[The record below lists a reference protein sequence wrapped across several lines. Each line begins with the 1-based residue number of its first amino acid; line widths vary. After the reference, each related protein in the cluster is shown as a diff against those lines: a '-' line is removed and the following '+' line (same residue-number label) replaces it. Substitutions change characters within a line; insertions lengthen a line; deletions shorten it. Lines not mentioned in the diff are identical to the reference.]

1 MKWLKEFFIILA
13 VTLLGELLR
22 FVIPLGIPA
31 GIYGLL
37 LMFAGLCTKI
47 IPLEKVEHAADF
59 LVEVMPVFL
68 VPAGVALMTK
78 WLELKSVLVPV
89 LVSVFAITI
98 LVLAVTGV
106 AAQKLMRGKGGKY
119 E

>member
-1 MKWLKEFFIILA
+1 MKWLKEFLIILA

-22 FVIPLGIPA
+22 YIIPLSIPA

-78 WLELKSVLVPV
+78 WLELKSMVLPV
-89 LVSVFAITI
+89 LLSVFVITI
-98 LVLAVTGV
+98 IVMAVTGIV
-106 AAQKLMRGKGGKY
+106 TQKLIHRKG
-119 E
+119 ESA

>member
-1 MKWLKEFFIILA
+1 MKWLKEFLIILA

-22 FVIPLGIPA
+22 FVIPLSIPA

-37 LMFAGLCTKI
+37 LMFAGLCIGI

-59 LVEVMPVFL
+59 LIEVMPVFL

-78 WLELKSVLVPV
+78 WLEMKSVLIPV
-89 LVSVFAITI
+89 LVSVFVITI

-106 AAQKLMRGKGGKY
+106 VTQKLIQGKENKN

>member
-1 MKWLKEFFIILA
+1 MKWLKEFLIILA

-22 FVIPLGIPA
+22 YVIPLSIPA

-78 WLELKSVLVPV
+78 WLELKSVLLPV
-89 LVSVFAITI
+89 LLSVFVITI
-98 LVLAVTGV
+98 IVMVVTGV
-106 AAQKLMRGKGGKY
+106 VTQKLVRRKG
-119 E
+119 ESA

>member
-1 MKWLKEFFIILA
+1 MKWLKEFLIILA

-22 FVIPLGIPA
+22 FLIPLGIPA

-59 LVEVMPVFL
+59 LIEVMPVFL

-78 WLELKSVLVPV
+78 WLELKSVIVPV
-89 LVSVFAITI
+89 IVSVFVITI
-98 LVLAVTGV
+98 LVFAATGV
-106 AAQKLMRGKGGKY
+106 VAQKLIRGKEK
-119 E
+119 EHE